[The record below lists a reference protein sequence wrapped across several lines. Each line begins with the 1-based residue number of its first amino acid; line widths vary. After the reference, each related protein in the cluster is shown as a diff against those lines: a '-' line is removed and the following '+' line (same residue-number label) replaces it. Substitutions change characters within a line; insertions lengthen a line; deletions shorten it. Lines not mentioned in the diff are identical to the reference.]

1 MNILNKIIDGIFQS
15 KLIKKLVDE
24 SPDNRPSAQE
34 LLREII
40 EDKDFK
46 ITQLTNENADKEAL
60 INNLE
65 QKNLELHEELR
76 QLQDDIKNLKIGKN
90 ITDS

>member
-1 MNILNKIIDGIFQS
+1 MNKIIDGIFQS